1 MIKRIN
7 ISLTGLLC
15 LGGQYEHILCT
26 SAAPITTNDTICQ
39 TEDDLDYISCNL
51 EDLSD
56 AALLEICSS
65 HKLVSSEWSS
75 KRFKYKDEY
84 VASRQSLVVDAEICI
99 NVRDKIQL
107 HLLTFDNIK
116 LKHRHIVNTFV
127 KTILYKK
134 KDIYI
139 PDKVI
144 KLLKG
149 IQI

>member
-7 ISLTGLLC
+7 ISLAGLLC

-26 SAAPITTNDTICQ
+26 SAAPTTNDTICQ